1 MNTKERFPSHEAT
14 NSSEQGESFDYEKY
28 GISPTVESRSFDNNG
43 GTPHEWTPAGR
54 AEKVNDARDAVAIA
68 FGDKPPAMARQESNT
83 GRQLLVGEAYKA
95 ATDGGIAPTNERT
108 SIRRV
113 FMTGEKITGK
123 LPSHADA
130 ERGPQSV
137 DEMLNRRADLLA
149 KGVPEDLVD
158 GIVRGE
164 HNRDRGDNLVQ
175 YASRPPVEQAVY
187 EQPAIREEPSEL
199 VSHETSASDAVPKVE
214 ETPLPPRAEIPKAET
229 DAAKPSSEPEPKAPK
244 ENTPPETARNESLK
258 AKTTEAKPATSD
270 RAAEKNPAEQVE
282 QPDGNQKNTVKSEA
296 DVSKSDGKQ
305 AAGEQNPAEQV
316 MQPAEDKISP
326 VEAQSDGNQENKLE
340 SKADVSKSD
349 GKQAAGEQNTTKP
362 GERQPFDQERADKW
376 AGDFL
381 RAYGRFL
388 DQNVRVELADR
399 LKAKGGLNVDAKTL
413 QAMSD
418 LVRKANPQSPIWQ
431 TEPGSGS
438 TIRRAADEAR
448 SRLQSIV
455 ESL

>member
-1 MNTKERFPSHEAT
+1 MNTKERFPTSSHEVT
-14 NSSEQGESFDYEKY
+14 NSREQGESFDYKKY
-28 GISPTVESRSFDNNG
+28 GIEPIVKSNSLDGDNFS
-43 GTPHEWTPAGR
+43 TPHEWTPAGR

-95 ATDGGIAPTNERT
+95 ATDGGIAPTNERA

-137 DEMLNRRADLLA
+137 DEMLNRRANLLA

-164 HNRDRGDNLVQ
+164 HNKDRGDNLVQ
-175 YASRPPVEQAVY
+175 YASRPPIEQAAY
-187 EQPAIREEPSEL
+187 EQPAIREESNEL
-199 VSHETSASDAVPKVE
+199 VSHETSASAAMPEAE
-214 ETPLPPRAEIPKAET
+214 ETPLPPRAEISKAET
-229 DAAKPSSEPEPKAPK
+229 AAAKPSSEPEPKAPK
-244 ENTPPETARNESLK
+244 ESVPLEAARNESPK
-258 AKTTEAKPATSD
+258 AETKPATSN
-270 RAAEKNPAEQVE
+270 RTAEKNPAEQVE
-282 QPDGNQKNTVKSEA
+282 QPDGNQKNTVESE
-296 DVSKSDGKQ
+296 
-305 AAGEQNPAEQV
+305 
-316 MQPAEDKISP
+316 
-326 VEAQSDGNQENKLE
+326 
-340 SKADVSKSD
+340 ADVSKSD

-362 GERQPFDQERADKW
+362 GERQKRANKW

-381 RAYGRFL
+381 RAYGGFL
-388 DQNVRVELADR
+388 DQDVRAELADR

-413 QAMSD
+413 RAMSD

-431 TEPGSGS
+431 TRPGSGS
-438 TIRRAADEAR
+438 ALQQFAGRARRD
-448 SRLQSIV
+448 LQSII

>member
-1 MNTKERFPSHEAT
+1 MNTKERFPTSSHEVT
-14 NSSEQGESFDYEKY
+14 NSREQGESFDYKKY
-28 GISPTVESRSFDNNG
+28 GIEPIVKSNSLDGDNFS
-43 GTPHEWTPAGR
+43 TPHEWTPAGR

-95 ATDGGIAPTNERT
+95 ATDGGIAPTNERA

-137 DEMLNRRADLLA
+137 DEMLDRRAQLIEN
-149 KGVPEDLVD
+149 GVPGDMVD
-158 GIVRGE
+158 SIVMGE
-164 HNRDRGDNLVQ
+164 HNKDRGDNLVQ
-175 YASRPPVEQAVY
+175 YASRLPVEQAAY
-187 EQPAIREEPSEL
+187 EQPATHEEPKEL
-199 VSHETSASDAVPKVE
+199 VSRETSSSDAVPEAK

-229 DAAKPSSEPEPKAPK
+229 DAAKSPSEPESKASK
-244 ENTPPETARNESLK
+244 ENTPPKTARNESPK
-258 AKTTEAKPATSD
+258 VETTEAKPATNN
-270 RAAEKNPAEQVE
+270 RTAEKNPAEQVAQPAEDKTSLVE
-282 QPDGNQKNTVKSEA
+282 QSDGNQKNTVKSEA

-305 AAGEQNPAEQV
+305 AAREQ
-316 MQPAEDKISP
+316 ST
-326 VEAQSDGNQENKLE
+326 
-340 SKADVSKSD
+340 
-349 GKQAAGEQNTTKP
+349 KQP
-362 GERQPFDQERADKW
+362 GERQPFNQEKADKW

-381 RAYGRFL
+381 RAYSGFL
-388 DQNVRVELADR
+388 DQNVRAELADR

-413 QAMSD
+413 QAMSN
-418 LVRKANPQSPIWQ
+418 LVKKAGPQSPIWQ
-431 TEPGSGS
+431 VMPGSGS

>member
-1 MNTKERFPSHEAT
+1 MKRLITLQANRLIMKSTA
-14 NSSEQGESFDYEKY
+14 
-28 GISPTVESRSFDNNG
+28 ISPTVESNSLDGDNFS
-43 GTPHEWTPAGR
+43 TPHEWTPAGR

-95 ATDGGIAPTNERT
+95 ATDGGKAPTNERA

-199 VSHETSASDAVPKVE
+199 VSHETSASTAMPEAK
-214 ETPLPPRAEIPKAET
+214 ETPLPPHVEIPKAET
-229 DAAKPSSEPEPKAPK
+229 VVAKPSSEPEPKASK
-244 ENTPPETARNESLK
+244 ENTPPKTARNESPK
-258 AKTTEAKPATSD
+258 VEATETKPATSN
-270 RAAEKNPAEQVE
+270 RTAEKNPAEQVAQPAEDKTSPLE
-282 QPDGNQKNTVKSEA
+282 QSDSNQENTLESEA
-296 DVSKSDGKQ
+296 DVSKT
-305 AAGEQNPAEQV
+305 GE
-316 MQPAEDKISP
+316 
-326 VEAQSDGNQENKLE
+326 
-340 SKADVSKSD
+340 
-349 GKQAAGEQNTTKP
+349 KQAAGEQNTTKP
-362 GERQPFDQERADKW
+362 GERQQRANKW

-381 RAYGRFL
+381 RAYGGFL
-388 DQNVRVELADR
+388 DQNVRAELVDR
-399 LKAKGGLNVDAKTL
+399 LKSKGGLNVDAETL
-413 QAMSD
+413 QAMSRLAKEAD
-418 LVRKANPQSPIWQ
+418 PRSPIWQ

-438 TIRRAADEAR
+438 TLRRAADEAR

>member
-1 MNTKERFPSHEAT
+1 MITKERFPISSHEVT
-14 NSSEQGESFDYEKY
+14 NSRGESFDYKKY
-28 GISPTVESRSFDNNG
+28 DIEPIVKSNSLDGDNFS
-43 GTPHEWTPAGR
+43 TPHEWTPAGR

-95 ATDGGIAPTNERT
+95 ATDGGIAPTNERAST
-108 SIRRV
+108 RRV

-158 GIVRGE
+158 GIVSGE

-187 EQPAIREEPSEL
+187 EQPAIREESNEL
-199 VSHETSASDAVPKVE
+199 VSHETSASDAVPKVQ

-229 DAAKPSSEPEPKAPK
+229 DATKPSSEPEPKALT
-244 ENTPPETARNESLK
+244 ENTPPETARNESPK
-258 AKTTEAKPATSD
+258 VEATEAKPATSN
-270 RAAEKNPAEQVE
+270 RTAEKNPAEQVA
-282 QPDGNQKNTVKSEA
+282 QPAEDKTSPVEAQSDGNQKNTVKSE
-296 DVSKSDGKQ
+296 
-305 AAGEQNPAEQV
+305 
-316 MQPAEDKISP
+316 
-326 VEAQSDGNQENKLE
+326 
-340 SKADVSKSD
+340 ADVSKSD

-381 RAYGRFL
+381 RAYGGFL
-388 DQNVRVELADR
+388 DQNVRAELADR
-399 LKAKGGLNVDAKTL
+399 LKSKGGLNVDRETL
-413 QAMSD
+413 QAMSK
-418 LVRKANPQSPIWQ
+418 LAREANPQSPVWQ

-438 TIRRAADEAR
+438 TIQMAADEAR

>member
-1 MNTKERFPSHEAT
+1 MITRELSPSHEAPDNT
-14 NSSEQGESFDYEKY
+14 PGKSFDYEKY
-28 GISPTVESRSFDNNG
+28 GISPTVKSNSLDGDNFS
-43 GTPHEWTPAGR
+43 TPHEWTPAGR

-95 ATDGGIAPTNERT
+95 ATDGGKAPTNERA

-137 DEMLNRRADLLA
+137 DEMLDRRAQLIEN
-149 KGVPEDLVD
+149 GVPGDMVD

-164 HNRDRGDNLVQ
+164 RNSDRGDNLVQ

-187 EQPAIREEPSEL
+187 EQPAIREESNEL
-199 VSHETSASDAVPKVE
+199 VSHETSASDAVPKVQ
-214 ETPLPPRAEIPKAET
+214 ETPLPPHAEIPKAET
-229 DAAKPSSEPEPKAPK
+229 DAAKSPSEPEPKAST
-244 ENTPPETARNESLK
+244 ENTPPETVRNESPK
-258 AKTTEAKPATSD
+258 IEATETKPATSN
-270 RAAEKNPAEQVE
+270 RTAEKNPAEDKTSPVE
-282 QPDGNQKNTVKSEA
+282 SQSDGNQKNTVRSEA
-296 DVSKSDGKQ
+296 DVSKTD
-305 AAGEQNPAEQV
+305 E
-316 MQPAEDKISP
+316 
-326 VEAQSDGNQENKLE
+326 
-340 SKADVSKSD
+340 
-349 GKQAAGEQNTTKP
+349 KQAAGEQNTTKP
-362 GERQPFDQERADKW
+362 GERQPFDQERANKW

-388 DQNVRVELADR
+388 DPNVRAELADR
-399 LKAKGGLNVDAKTL
+399 LEAKGGLNVSVKTL
-413 QAMSD
+413 QEMSR
-418 LVRKANPQSPIWQ
+418 LVEKANPQSPIWQ

-438 TIRRAADEAR
+438 ALQKIAGKARRD
-448 SRLQSIV
+448 LQSII

>member
-1 MNTKERFPSHEAT
+1 MITRERIPSHEAPDNT
-14 NSSEQGESFDYEKY
+14 PGKSFDYEKY
-28 GISPTVESRSFDNNG
+28 GISPTVESNSLDGDNFS
-43 GTPHEWTPAGR
+43 TPHEWTPAGR

-95 ATDGGIAPTNERT
+95 ATDGGKAPTNERA

-199 VSHETSASDAVPKVE
+199 VSHETSASTAMPEAK
-214 ETPLPPRAEIPKAET
+214 ETPLPPHVEIPKAET
-229 DAAKPSSEPEPKAPK
+229 VVAKPSSEPEPKASK
-244 ENTPPETARNESLK
+244 ENTPPKTARNESPK
-258 AKTTEAKPATSD
+258 VEATETKPATSN
-270 RAAEKNPAEQVE
+270 RTAEKNPAEQVAQPAEDKTSPLE
-282 QPDGNQKNTVKSEA
+282 QSDSNQENTLESEA
-296 DVSKSDGKQ
+296 DVSKT
-305 AAGEQNPAEQV
+305 GE
-316 MQPAEDKISP
+316 
-326 VEAQSDGNQENKLE
+326 
-340 SKADVSKSD
+340 
-349 GKQAAGEQNTTKP
+349 KQAAGEQNTTKP
-362 GERQPFDQERADKW
+362 GERQQRANKW

-381 RAYGRFL
+381 RAYGGFL
-388 DQNVRVELADR
+388 DQNVRAELADR
-399 LKAKGGLNVDAKTL
+399 LKSKGGLNVDAETL
-413 QAMSD
+413 QAMYD
-418 LVRKANPQSPIWQ
+418 LVKKAGPQSPIWQ
-431 TEPGSGS
+431 VMPGSGS

>member
-1 MNTKERFPSHEAT
+1 MITRERSPVSSHEVT
-14 NSSEQGESFDYEKY
+14 NSRGESFDYKKY
-28 GISPTVESRSFDNNG
+28 DIEPIVKSNSLDGDNFSM
-43 GTPHEWTPAGR
+43 PHEWTPAGR

-68 FGDKPPAMARQESNT
+68 FGDKPPALARQESNT

-95 ATDGGIAPTNERT
+95 ATDGGIAPTNERAST
-108 SIRRV
+108 RRV

-175 YASRPPVEQAVY
+175 YASRPPVEQAAY
-187 EQPAIREEPSEL
+187 EQPATHEEPKEL
-199 VSHETSASDAVPKVE
+199 VSRETSASDAVPKVE

-229 DAAKPSSEPEPKAPK
+229 AAAKPPSEPEPKAPK
-244 ENTPPETARNESLK
+244 ESVPLETARNESPK
-258 AKTTEAKPATSD
+258 AEAKPATSD
-270 RAAEKNPAEQVE
+270 RAAEKNPAEQVGQPAEDKTSPVE

-305 AAGEQNPAEQV
+305 AAGEQN
-316 MQPAEDKISP
+316 
-326 VEAQSDGNQENKLE
+326 
-340 SKADVSKSD
+340 
-349 GKQAAGEQNTTKP
+349 TTKP
-362 GERQPFDQERADKW
+362 GERQPFDQERANKW
-376 AGDFL
+376 AENFL
-381 RAYGRFL
+381 RAYGGFL
-388 DQNVRVELADR
+388 DQNVRAELADR

-431 TEPGSGS
+431 TRPGSGS
-438 TIRRAADEAR
+438 TLRRAADEAR

>member
-1 MNTKERFPSHEAT
+1 MITKERFPISSHEVT
-14 NSSEQGESFDYEKY
+14 NSRGESFDYKKY
-28 GISPTVESRSFDNNG
+28 DIEPIVKSNSLDGDNFS
-43 GTPHEWTPAGR
+43 TPHEWTPAGR

-95 ATDGGIAPTNERT
+95 ATDGGIAPTNERAST
-108 SIRRV
+108 RRV

-158 GIVRGE
+158 GIVSGE

-187 EQPAIREEPSEL
+187 EQPAIREESNEL
-199 VSHETSASDAVPKVE
+199 VSHETSASDAVPKVQ

-229 DAAKPSSEPEPKAPK
+229 DATKPSSEPEPKALT
-244 ENTPPETARNESLK
+244 ENTPPETARNESPK
-258 AKTTEAKPATSD
+258 VEATEAKPATSN
-270 RAAEKNPAEQVE
+270 RTAEKNPAEQVA
-282 QPDGNQKNTVKSEA
+282 QPAEDKTSPVEAQSDGNQKNTVKSEA

-305 AAGEQNPAEQV
+305 AAGEQN
-316 MQPAEDKISP
+316 
-326 VEAQSDGNQENKLE
+326 
-340 SKADVSKSD
+340 
-349 GKQAAGEQNTTKP
+349 TTKP
-362 GERQPFDQERADKW
+362 GERQQRANKW

-381 RAYGRFL
+381 RAYSGFL
-388 DQNVRVELADR
+388 DQNVRAELVDR

-413 QAMSD
+413 QAMSK
-418 LVRKANPQSPIWQ
+418 LAKEANPRSPVWQ
-431 TEPGSGS
+431 TKPGSGS
-438 TIRRAADEAR
+438 ALQKSADRARRD
-448 SRLQSIV
+448 LQSII

>member
-1 MNTKERFPSHEAT
+1 MITRERIPSHEAPDNT
-14 NSSEQGESFDYEKY
+14 PGKSFDYEKY
-28 GISPTVESRSFDNNG
+28 GISPTVEPNSLDGDNFS
-43 GTPHEWTPAGR
+43 TPHEWTPAGR

-95 ATDGGIAPTNERT
+95 ATDGGKAPTNERA

-199 VSHETSASDAVPKVE
+199 VSHETSASTAMPEAK
-214 ETPLPPRAEIPKAET
+214 ETPLPPHVEIPKAET
-229 DAAKPSSEPEPKAPK
+229 VVAKPSSEPEPKASK
-244 ENTPPETARNESLK
+244 ENTPPKTARNESPK
-258 AKTTEAKPATSD
+258 VEATETKPATSN
-270 RAAEKNPAEQVE
+270 RTAEKNPAEQVAQPAEDKTSPLE
-282 QPDGNQKNTVKSEA
+282 QSDSNQEDTLESEA
-296 DVSKSDGKQ
+296 DVSKT
-305 AAGEQNPAEQV
+305 GE
-316 MQPAEDKISP
+316 
-326 VEAQSDGNQENKLE
+326 
-340 SKADVSKSD
+340 
-349 GKQAAGEQNTTKP
+349 KQAAGEQNTTKP
-362 GERQPFDQERADKW
+362 GERQQRANKW

-381 RAYGRFL
+381 RAYGGFL
-388 DQNVRVELADR
+388 DQNVRAELVDR
-399 LKAKGGLNVDAKTL
+399 LKSKGGLNVDAETL
-413 QAMSD
+413 QAMSRLAKEAD
-418 LVRKANPQSPIWQ
+418 PRSPIWQ

-438 TIRRAADEAR
+438 TLRRAADEAR

>member
-1 MNTKERFPSHEAT
+1 MNTKERFPISSHEVT
-14 NSSEQGESFDYEKY
+14 NSRSESFDYKKY
-28 GISPTVESRSFDNNG
+28 GIEPIVKSNSLDGDNFS
-43 GTPHEWTPAGR
+43 TPHEWTPAGR

-68 FGDKPPAMARQESNT
+68 FGDKPPALARQESNT

-95 ATDGGIAPTNERT
+95 ATDGGAAPTNERAST
-108 SIRRV
+108 RRV
-113 FMTGEKITGK
+113 LMTGEKITGK

-130 ERGPQSV
+130 ERGPKSV
-137 DEMLNRRADLLA
+137 DEMLNRRTDLLA

-164 HNRDRGDNLVQ
+164 HNKDRGDNLVQ

-214 ETPLPPRAEIPKAET
+214 EIPLPPHAEIPKAET
-229 DAAKPSSEPEPKAPK
+229 DVAKPPSEPEPKASK
-244 ENTPPETARNESLK
+244 ENTPPETARNESSK
-258 AKTTEAKPATSD
+258 AEATEAKPATNNST
-270 RAAEKNPAEQVE
+270 AEKNPAEQVERPAEDKTSPVE

-296 DVSKSDGKQ
+296 DVSKTDEKQ
-305 AAGEQNPAEQV
+305 VAGEQ
-316 MQPAEDKISP
+316 ST
-326 VEAQSDGNQENKLE
+326 
-340 SKADVSKSD
+340 
-349 GKQAAGEQNTTKP
+349 KQP
-362 GERQPFDQERADKW
+362 GERQPFDQERANKW
-376 AGDFL
+376 AEDFL

-388 DQNVRVELADR
+388 GQNVRAELADR
-399 LKAKGGLNVDAKTL
+399 LKAKGGLNVDAETL
-413 QAMSD
+413 QAMSR
-418 LVRKANPQSPIWQ
+418 LAKEANPRSPIWQ

-438 TIRRAADEAR
+438 ALGRAADEAR

>member
-1 MNTKERFPSHEAT
+1 MITRERIPSHEAPDNT
-14 NSSEQGESFDYEKY
+14 PGESFDYEKY
-28 GISPTVESRSFDNNG
+28 GISPTVESNSFDNDS

-95 ATDGGIAPTNERT
+95 ATDGGIAPTNERA

-137 DEMLNRRADLLA
+137 DEMLNRRANLLA

-164 HNRDRGDNLVQ
+164 HNKDRGDNLVQ
-175 YASRPPVEQAVY
+175 YASRPPIEQAAY
-187 EQPAIREEPSEL
+187 EQPAIREESNEL
-199 VSHETSASDAVPKVE
+199 VSHETSASAAMPEAE
-214 ETPLPPRAEIPKAET
+214 ETPLPPRAEISKAET
-229 DAAKPSSEPEPKAPK
+229 AAAKPSSEPEPKAPK
-244 ENTPPETARNESLK
+244 ESVPLEAARNESPK
-258 AKTTEAKPATSD
+258 AETKPATSN
-270 RAAEKNPAEQVE
+270 RTAEKNPAEQVE

-305 AAGEQNPAEQV
+305 AAGEQN
-316 MQPAEDKISP
+316 
-326 VEAQSDGNQENKLE
+326 
-340 SKADVSKSD
+340 
-349 GKQAAGEQNTTKP
+349 TTKP
-362 GERQPFDQERADKW
+362 GERQPFDQEKADKW

-381 RAYGRFL
+381 RAYGGFL
-388 DQNVRVELADR
+388 DQNVRAELADR

-413 QAMSD
+413 RAMSR
-418 LVRKANPQSPIWQ
+418 LAKEAGPQSPIWQ
-431 TEPGSGS
+431 VMPGSGS

>member
-1 MNTKERFPSHEAT
+1 MITKERFPTSSHEAT
-14 NSSEQGESFDYEKY
+14 NSRKQDKLFDYKKY
-28 GISPTVESRSFDNNG
+28 GIEPIVKSNSLDGDNFS
-43 GTPHEWTPAGR
+43 TPHEWTPAGR

-95 ATDGGIAPTNERT
+95 ATDGGAAPTNEPA

-130 ERGPQSV
+130 EGGPQSV
-137 DEMLNRRADLLA
+137 DEMLNRRANLLA

-164 HNRDRGDNLVQ
+164 HNKDRGDNLVQ
-175 YASRPPVEQAVY
+175 YASRPPIEQAAY
-187 EQPAIREEPSEL
+187 EQPAIREESNEL
-199 VSHETSASDAVPKVE
+199 VSHETSASAAMPEAE
-214 ETPLPPRAEIPKAET
+214 ETPLPPRAEISKAET
-229 DAAKPSSEPEPKAPK
+229 AAAKPSSEPEPKAPK
-244 ENTPPETARNESLK
+244 ENTPLETVRNESPK
-258 AKTTEAKPATSD
+258 AKTIEAKPVISTSN
-270 RAAEKNPAEQVE
+270 RTAEKNPTEQVE

-296 DVSKSDGKQ
+296 DVLKSDGKQ
-305 AAGEQNPAEQV
+305 AAR
-316 MQPAEDKISP
+316 
-326 VEAQSDGNQENKLE
+326 
-340 SKADVSKSD
+340 
-349 GKQAAGEQNTTKP
+349 EQNTTKP
-362 GERQPFDQERADKW
+362 GERQLFNQEKADKW

-381 RAYGRFL
+381 RAYSGFL
-388 DQNVRVELADR
+388 DQNVRAELADR

-413 QAMSD
+413 QAMSN
-418 LVRKANPQSPIWQ
+418 LVKKAGPQSLVWQ

-438 TIRRAADEAR
+438 ALQQFAGRARRD
-448 SRLQSIV
+448 LQSII

>member
-14 NSSEQGESFDYEKY
+14 NSSEQGESFDYKKY
-28 GISPTVESRSFDNNG
+28 GIEPTVKSNSLDGDNFS
-43 GTPHEWTPAGR
+43 TPHEWTPAGR

-95 ATDGGIAPTNERT
+95 ATDGGIAPTNERAST
-108 SIRRV
+108 RRV

-137 DEMLNRRADLLA
+137 DEMFNRRADLLA

-175 YASRPPVEQAVY
+175 YASRPPAEQAVY
-187 EQPAIREEPSEL
+187 EQPATHEEPKEL
-199 VSHETSASDAVPKVE
+199 VSRETSASDAVPKVE

-229 DAAKPSSEPEPKAPK
+229 DAAKPSSESEPKAPK
-244 ENTPPETARNESLK
+244 ESTPPKTARNESPK
-258 AKTTEAKPATSD
+258 AETTETKPATSN
-270 RAAEKNPAEQVE
+270 RTAEKNPAEQVE
-282 QPDGNQKNTVKSEA
+282 QPAEDKTSPVEQPDGNQENTPESEA
-296 DVSKSDGKQ
+296 DVSKTDEKQ
-305 AAGEQNPAEQV
+305 V
-316 MQPAEDKISP
+316 
-326 VEAQSDGNQENKLE
+326 
-340 SKADVSKSD
+340 
-349 GKQAAGEQNTTKP
+349 AGEQNTTKP
-362 GERQPFDQERADKW
+362 GERRPFEQEKANKW

-381 RAYGRFL
+381 RAYSGFL
-388 DQNVRVELADR
+388 DQNVRAELVDR

-413 QAMSD
+413 QAMSK
-418 LVRKANPQSPIWQ
+418 LAKEANPRSPVWQ
-431 TEPGSGS
+431 TKPGSGS
-438 TIRRAADEAR
+438 ALQKSADRARRD
-448 SRLQSIV
+448 LQSII

>member
-1 MNTKERFPSHEAT
+1 MITRERIPSHEAPDNT
-14 NSSEQGESFDYEKY
+14 PGKSFDYEKY
-28 GISPTVESRSFDNNG
+28 GISPTVESNSLDGDNFS
-43 GTPHEWTPAGR
+43 TPHEWTPAGR
-54 AEKVNDARDAVAIA
+54 AKKVNDARDAVAIA

-95 ATDGGIAPTNERT
+95 ATDGGKAPTNERA

-164 HNRDRGDNLVQ
+164 HNKDRGDNLVQ

-187 EQPAIREEPSEL
+187 EQPAIHEESSEL

-229 DAAKPSSEPEPKAPK
+229 DAAKSPSEPEPKAST
-244 ENTPPETARNESLK
+244 ENTPPETARNESPK
-258 AKTTEAKPATSD
+258 VEATEAKPATNN
-270 RAAEKNPAEQVE
+270 RTAEKNPAEQIGQPAEDKTSLVE
-282 QPDGNQKNTVKSEA
+282 QSDGNQKNTVKSE
-296 DVSKSDGKQ
+296 
-305 AAGEQNPAEQV
+305 
-316 MQPAEDKISP
+316 
-326 VEAQSDGNQENKLE
+326 
-340 SKADVSKSD
+340 ADVSKSD

-362 GERQPFDQERADKW
+362 GERQPFDQEKANKL
-376 AGDFL
+376 AGEFL

-388 DQNVRVELADR
+388 DPNVRAELADR
-399 LKAKGGLNVDAKTL
+399 LEAKGGLNVSVKTL
-413 QAMSD
+413 QEMSR
-418 LVRKANPQSPIWQ
+418 LVENANPQSPIWQ

-438 TIRRAADEAR
+438 ALQKIAGKARRD
-448 SRLQSIV
+448 LQSII

>member
-1 MNTKERFPSHEAT
+1 MITRERIPSHEAPDNT
-14 NSSEQGESFDYEKY
+14 PGKSFDYEKY
-28 GISPTVESRSFDNNG
+28 GISPTVESNSLDGDNFS
-43 GTPHEWTPAGR
+43 TPHEWTPAGR

-95 ATDGGIAPTNERT
+95 ATDGGKAPTNERA

-164 HNRDRGDNLVQ
+164 HNKDRGDNLVQ

-214 ETPLPPRAEIPKAET
+214 ETPLPPRAELPKAET
-229 DAAKPSSEPEPKAPK
+229 AAAKPSSEPEPKAPK
-244 ENTPPETARNESLK
+244 ESTPPETVRNESPK
-258 AKTTEAKPATSD
+258 AEAKPVTSD
-270 RAAEKNPAEQVE
+270 RAVEKNPAEQVGQPAEDKTSPVE
-282 QPDGNQKNTVKSEA
+282 QPDGNQENTLESEA
-296 DVSKSDGKQ
+296 DVSKTD
-305 AAGEQNPAEQV
+305 E
-316 MQPAEDKISP
+316 
-326 VEAQSDGNQENKLE
+326 
-340 SKADVSKSD
+340 
-349 GKQAAGEQNTTKP
+349 KQAAGEQNTKQP
-362 GERQPFDQERADKW
+362 GERQPFDQEKANKL
-376 AGDFL
+376 AGEFL

-388 DQNVRVELADR
+388 DPNVRAELADR
-399 LKAKGGLNVDAKTL
+399 LEAKGGLNVSVKTL
-413 QAMSD
+413 QEMSR
-418 LVRKANPQSPIWQ
+418 LVEKANPQSPIWQ

-438 TIRRAADEAR
+438 ALQKIAGKARRD
-448 SRLQSIV
+448 LQSII

>member
-1 MNTKERFPSHEAT
+1 MITRERIPSHEAPDNT
-14 NSSEQGESFDYEKY
+14 PGKSFDYEKY
-28 GISPTVESRSFDNNG
+28 GISPTVEPNSLDGDNFS
-43 GTPHEWTPAGR
+43 TPHEWTPAGR

-95 ATDGGIAPTNERT
+95 ATDGGKAPTNERA

-137 DEMLNRRADLLA
+137 DGMLNRRADLLA

-199 VSHETSASDAVPKVE
+199 VSHETSYVTAMPEAK
-214 ETPLPPRAEIPKAET
+214 ETPLPPHAEIPKAET
-229 DAAKPSSEPEPKAPK
+229 DAAKPPSEPEPKAPK
-244 ENTPPETARNESLK
+244 ESVPLETARNESPK
-258 AKTTEAKPATSD
+258 AETKPATSN
-270 RAAEKNPAEQVE
+270 RTAEKNPAEQVE
-282 QPDGNQKNTVKSEA
+282 QPAEDKTSPVEAQSDGNQKNTVKSEA

-305 AAGEQNPAEQV
+305 AAGEQN
-316 MQPAEDKISP
+316 
-326 VEAQSDGNQENKLE
+326 
-340 SKADVSKSD
+340 
-349 GKQAAGEQNTTKP
+349 TTKP
-362 GERQPFDQERADKW
+362 GERQKKANKW

-381 RAYGRFL
+381 RAYGGFL
-388 DQNVRVELADR
+388 DQNVRAELVDR
-399 LKAKGGLNVDAKTL
+399 LKSKGGLNVDAETL
-413 QAMSD
+413 QAMSRLAKEAD
-418 LVRKANPQSPIWQ
+418 PRSSIWQ

-438 TIRRAADEAR
+438 TLRRAADEAR

>member
-1 MNTKERFPSHEAT
+1 MITRERFPSHETA

-28 GISPTVESRSFDNNG
+28 GISPTVESNSFDNDS

-95 ATDGGIAPTNERT
+95 ATDGGIASTNEHAST
-108 SIRRV
+108 RRV

-164 HNRDRGDNLVQ
+164 HNKDRGDNLVQ

-214 ETPLPPRAEIPKAET
+214 ETPLPPRAELPKAET
-229 DAAKPSSEPEPKAPK
+229 AAAKPSSEPEPKAPK
-244 ENTPPETARNESLK
+244 ESTPPETVRNESPK
-258 AKTTEAKPATSD
+258 AEAKPVTSD
-270 RAAEKNPAEQVE
+270 RAVEKNPAEQVGQPAEDKTSPVE

-305 AAGEQNPAEQV
+305 AAGEQN
-316 MQPAEDKISP
+316 
-326 VEAQSDGNQENKLE
+326 
-340 SKADVSKSD
+340 
-349 GKQAAGEQNTTKP
+349 TTKP
-362 GERQPFDQERADKW
+362 GEHQPFDQERADKW

-381 RAYGRFL
+381 RAYGGFL
-388 DQNVRVELADR
+388 DQNVRVELAGR
-399 LKAKGGLNVDAKTL
+399 LEAKGGLNVSAETL

-418 LVRKANPQSPIWQ
+418 LVREANPQSPIWQ

-438 TIRRAADEAR
+438 ALQKFAGKVRRD
-448 SRLQSIV
+448 LQSIV

>member
-1 MNTKERFPSHEAT
+1 MNTKERFPIPSHEVT
-14 NSSEQGESFDYEKY
+14 NSREQGEPFDYKKY
-28 GISPTVESRSFDNNG
+28 GIEPIVKSNSLDGDNFS
-43 GTPHEWTPAGR
+43 TPHEWTPAGR

-95 ATDGGIAPTNERT
+95 ATDGGIAPTNERAST
-108 SIRRV
+108 RRV

-164 HNRDRGDNLVQ
+164 HNKDRGDNLVQ

-187 EQPAIREEPSEL
+187 EQPAIHEEPSEL
-199 VSHETSASDAVPKVE
+199 VSHETSASDAVPKVQ
-214 ETPLPPRAEIPKAET
+214 ETPLPPRAEIPKTET
-229 DAAKPSSEPEPKAPK
+229 DVAKPSSEPEPKASK
-244 ENTPPETARNESLK
+244 ENTPPETARSESPK
-258 AKTTEAKPATSD
+258 VETTEAKPATNN
-270 RAAEKNPAEQVE
+270 RTAEKNPAEQV
-282 QPDGNQKNTVKSEA
+282 T
-296 DVSKSDGKQ
+296 
-305 AAGEQNPAEQV
+305 
-316 MQPAEDKISP
+316 QPAEDKTSP
-326 VEAQSDGNQENKLE
+326 VEAQ
-340 SKADVSKSD
+340 SD
-349 GKQAAGEQNTTKP
+349 GKQAAGEQNTKQP
-362 GERQPFDQERADKW
+362 GERQPFDQQRANKW

-388 DQNVRVELADR
+388 DQNVRAELADR

-413 QAMSD
+413 QAMSR
-418 LVRKANPQSPIWQ
+418 LAKEAGPRSPIWQ
-431 TEPGSGS
+431 VMPGSGS

>member
-1 MNTKERFPSHEAT
+1 MITKERFPTSSHEAT
-14 NSSEQGESFDYEKY
+14 NSRKQDELFDYKKY
-28 GISPTVESRSFDNNG
+28 GIEPTVKSNSLDGDNFS
-43 GTPHEWTPAGR
+43 TPHEWTPAGR

-95 ATDGGIAPTNERT
+95 ATDGGIAPTNERAST
-108 SIRRV
+108 RRV

-137 DEMLNRRADLLA
+137 DEMLDRRARLIEN
-149 KGVPEDLVD
+149 GVPGDMVD

-164 HNRDRGDNLVQ
+164 RNSDRGDNLVQ

-187 EQPAIREEPSEL
+187 EQPAIREQPNEM
-199 VSHETSASDAVPKVE
+199 VSHETSDSAAMPEAKE
-214 ETPLPPRAEIPKAET
+214 APLPPRAEIPKAET
-229 DAAKPSSEPEPKAPK
+229 DATKPSSEPEPKASK
-244 ENTPPETARNESLK
+244 ENTPPETASNESPK
-258 AKTTEAKPATSD
+258 VETTDTKPATSN
-270 RAAEKNPAEQVE
+270 RAAEKNPAEQVERPAEDKTSPVE

-305 AAGEQNPAEQV
+305 AAGEQ
-316 MQPAEDKISP
+316 ST
-326 VEAQSDGNQENKLE
+326 
-340 SKADVSKSD
+340 
-349 GKQAAGEQNTTKP
+349 KQP
-362 GERQPFDQERADKW
+362 GERQPFNQEKANKW

-381 RAYGRFL
+381 RAYSGFL
-388 DQNVRVELADR
+388 DQNVRAELADR
-399 LKAKGGLNVDAKTL
+399 LKSKGGLNVDAETL
-413 QAMSD
+413 QAMYD
-418 LVRKANPQSPIWQ
+418 LVKKAGPQSLVWQ

-438 TIRRAADEAR
+438 ALQQFAGRAR
-448 SRLQSIV
+448 KNLQSII

>member
-1 MNTKERFPSHEAT
+1 MITKERFPTSSHEVT
-14 NSSEQGESFDYEKY
+14 NSRGESFDYKKY
-28 GISPTVESRSFDNNG
+28 GIEPIVKSNSLDGDNFS
-43 GTPHEWTPAGR
+43 TPHEWTPAGR
-54 AEKVNDARDAVAIA
+54 AEKINDARDAVAIA

-95 ATDGGIAPTNERT
+95 ATDGGTAPTNERAST
-108 SIRRV
+108 RRV
-113 FMTGEKITGK
+113 FMTGEKIIGK
-123 LPSHADA
+123 LPSHADV

-164 HNRDRGDNLVQ
+164 HNKDRGDNLVQ

-187 EQPAIREEPSEL
+187 EQPAIREESNEL
-199 VSHETSASDAVPKVE
+199 VSHETSASDAVPKVQ

-270 RAAEKNPAEQVE
+270 RAAEKNPAEQVA
-282 QPDGNQKNTVKSEA
+282 QPAEDKTSPVEAQSDGNQKNTVKSE
-296 DVSKSDGKQ
+296 
-305 AAGEQNPAEQV
+305 
-316 MQPAEDKISP
+316 
-326 VEAQSDGNQENKLE
+326 
-340 SKADVSKSD
+340 ADVSKSD

-362 GERQPFDQERADKW
+362 GERQPFDQERANKW

-381 RAYGRFL
+381 RAYGGLL
-388 DQNVRVELADR
+388 DQDVRAELADR

-413 QAMSD
+413 RAMSD

-431 TEPGSGS
+431 TRPGSGS
-438 TIRRAADEAR
+438 ALQQFAGRARRD
-448 SRLQSIV
+448 LQNIIDN
-455 ESL
+455 L

>member
-1 MNTKERFPSHEAT
+1 MITRERIPSHEAPDNT
-14 NSSEQGESFDYEKY
+14 PGKSFDYEKY
-28 GISPTVESRSFDNNG
+28 GISPTVESNSLDGDNFS
-43 GTPHEWTPAGR
+43 TPHEWTPAGR

-95 ATDGGIAPTNERT
+95 ATDGGKAPTNERA

-158 GIVRGE
+158 GIVSGE

-187 EQPAIREEPSEL
+187 EQPAIREESNEL
-199 VSHETSASDAVPKVE
+199 VSHETSASDAVPKVQ

-229 DAAKPSSEPEPKAPK
+229 DATKPSSEPEPKALT
-244 ENTPPETARNESLK
+244 ENTPPETARNESPK
-258 AKTTEAKPATSD
+258 VEATEAKPATSN
-270 RAAEKNPAEQVE
+270 RTAEKNPAEQVA
-282 QPDGNQKNTVKSEA
+282 QPAEDKTSPVEAQSDGNQKNTVKSE
-296 DVSKSDGKQ
+296 
-305 AAGEQNPAEQV
+305 
-316 MQPAEDKISP
+316 
-326 VEAQSDGNQENKLE
+326 
-340 SKADVSKSD
+340 ADVSKSD

-381 RAYGRFL
+381 RAYGGFL
-388 DQNVRVELADR
+388 DQNVRVELAGR
-399 LKAKGGLNVDAKTL
+399 LEAKGGLNVSAETL

-418 LVRKANPQSPIWQ
+418 LVRKANPQSPVWQ
-431 TEPGSGS
+431 TKPGSGS
-438 TIRRAADEAR
+438 ALQQFAGKVRRD
-448 SRLQSIV
+448 LQSII

>member
-1 MNTKERFPSHEAT
+1 MNTKERFPTSSHEVT
-14 NSSEQGESFDYEKY
+14 NSREQGESFDYKKY
-28 GISPTVESRSFDNNG
+28 GIEPIVKSNSLDGDNFS
-43 GTPHEWTPAGR
+43 TPHEWTPAGR

-95 ATDGGIAPTNERT
+95 ATDGGIAPTNERA

-137 DEMLNRRADLLA
+137 DEMLNRRANLLA

-164 HNRDRGDNLVQ
+164 HNKDRGDNLVQ
-175 YASRPPVEQAVY
+175 YASRPPIEQAAY
-187 EQPAIREEPSEL
+187 EQPAIREESNEL
-199 VSHETSASDAVPKVE
+199 VSHETSASAAMPEAE
-214 ETPLPPRAEIPKAET
+214 ETPLPPRAEISKAET
-229 DAAKPSSEPEPKAPK
+229 AAAKPSSEPEPKAPK
-244 ENTPPETARNESLK
+244 ESVPLEAARNESPK
-258 AKTTEAKPATSD
+258 AETKPATSN
-270 RAAEKNPAEQVE
+270 RTAEKNPAEQVE

-305 AAGEQNPAEQV
+305 AAGEQN
-316 MQPAEDKISP
+316 
-326 VEAQSDGNQENKLE
+326 
-340 SKADVSKSD
+340 
-349 GKQAAGEQNTTKP
+349 TTKP
-362 GERQPFDQERADKW
+362 GERQQRANKW

-381 RAYGRFL
+381 RAYGGFL
-388 DQNVRVELADR
+388 DQNVRAELADR

-413 QAMSD
+413 RAMSR
-418 LVRKANPQSPIWQ
+418 LAKEAGPQSPIWQ
-431 TEPGSGS
+431 VMPGSGS

>member
-1 MNTKERFPSHEAT
+1 MITKERFPTSSHEAT
-14 NSSEQGESFDYEKY
+14 NSRKQDKLFDYKKY
-28 GISPTVESRSFDNNG
+28 GIEPIVKSNSLDGDNFS
-43 GTPHEWTPAGR
+43 TPHEWTPAGR
-54 AEKVNDARDAVAIA
+54 AKKVNDARDAVAIA

-95 ATDGGIAPTNERT
+95 ATDGGKAPTNERA

-137 DEMLNRRADLLA
+137 DGMLNRRADLLA

-199 VSHETSASDAVPKVE
+199 VSHETSYVTAMPEAK
-214 ETPLPPRAEIPKAET
+214 ETPLPPHAEIPKAET
-229 DAAKPSSEPEPKAPK
+229 DAAKSPSEPEPKAST
-244 ENTPPETARNESLK
+244 ENTPPETARNESPK
-258 AKTTEAKPATSD
+258 AKTAETKPATSN
-270 RAAEKNPAEQVE
+270 RTAEKNPAEQVE

-305 AAGEQNPAEQV
+305 AAGEQSTK
-316 MQPAEDKISP
+316 QPD
-326 VEAQSDGNQENKLE
+326 
-340 SKADVSKSD
+340 
-349 GKQAAGEQNTTKP
+349 
-362 GERQPFDQERADKW
+362 ERQPFNQEKANKW

-381 RAYGRFL
+381 RAYGGFL
-388 DQNVRVELADR
+388 DQDVRAELADR
-399 LKAKGGLNVDAKTL
+399 LKSKGGLNVDRETL
-413 QAMSD
+413 QAMSK
-418 LVRKANPQSPIWQ
+418 LAREANPQSPVWQ

-438 TIRRAADEAR
+438 ALQQFAGKARRD
-448 SRLQSIV
+448 LQSII

>member
-1 MNTKERFPSHEAT
+1 MITSERFPSHETA

-28 GISPTVESRSFDNNG
+28 GISPTVESNSFDNDS

-95 ATDGGIAPTNERT
+95 ATDGGKAPTNERA

-164 HNRDRGDNLVQ
+164 HSRDRGDNLVQ

-187 EQPAIREEPSEL
+187 EQPAIREESSEL
-199 VSHETSASDAVPKVE
+199 VSHETSASDAVPKVQ
-214 ETPLPPRAEIPKAET
+214 ETPLSPRAEIPKAET
-229 DAAKPSSEPEPKAPK
+229 DVAKPPSDPEPKASK
-244 ENTPPETARNESLK
+244 EDTPPETARNESPK
-258 AKTTEAKPATSD
+258 VEATETKPATSN
-270 RAAEKNPAEQVE
+270 RIAEKNPAEQVE
-282 QPDGNQKNTVKSEA
+282 R
-296 DVSKSDGKQ
+296 
-305 AAGEQNPAEQV
+305 
-316 MQPAEDKISP
+316 PAEDKTSP
-326 VEAQSDGNQENKLE
+326 LEQSDSNQENTLE
-340 SKADVSKSD
+340 SEADVSKSD

-362 GERQPFDQERADKW
+362 GERQPFDQERANKW

-388 DQNVRVELADR
+388 DQNVRAELADR

-418 LVRKANPQSPIWQ
+418 LVRKANPQSPVWQ
-431 TEPGSGS
+431 TKPGSGS
-438 TIRRAADEAR
+438 ALQQFAGKVRRD
-448 SRLQSIV
+448 LQSII

>member
-1 MNTKERFPSHEAT
+1 MITRERIPSHEAPDNT
-14 NSSEQGESFDYEKY
+14 PGKSFDYEKY
-28 GISPTVESRSFDNNG
+28 GISPTVESNSLDGDNFS
-43 GTPHEWTPAGR
+43 TPHEWTPAGR

-95 ATDGGIAPTNERT
+95 ATDGGKAPTNERA

-199 VSHETSASDAVPKVE
+199 VSHETSASTAMPEAK
-214 ETPLPPRAEIPKAET
+214 ETPLPPHVEIPKAET
-229 DAAKPSSEPEPKAPK
+229 VVAKPSSEPEPKASK
-244 ENTPPETARNESLK
+244 ENTPPKTARNESPK
-258 AKTTEAKPATSD
+258 VEATETKPATSN
-270 RAAEKNPAEQVE
+270 RTAEKNPAEQVAQPAEDKTSPLE
-282 QPDGNQKNTVKSEA
+282 QSDSNQENTLESEA
-296 DVSKSDGKQ
+296 DVSKT
-305 AAGEQNPAEQV
+305 GE
-316 MQPAEDKISP
+316 
-326 VEAQSDGNQENKLE
+326 
-340 SKADVSKSD
+340 
-349 GKQAAGEQNTTKP
+349 KQAAGEQNTTKP
-362 GERQPFDQERADKW
+362 GERQQRANKW

-381 RAYGRFL
+381 RAYGGFL
-388 DQNVRVELADR
+388 DQNVRVELAGR
-399 LKAKGGLNVDAKTL
+399 LEAKGGLNVSAETL
-413 QAMSD
+413 QAMSK
-418 LVRKANPQSPIWQ
+418 LAKEANPRSPIWQ
-431 TEPGSGS
+431 TKPGSGS
-438 TIRRAADEAR
+438 ALQKFADRAR
-448 SRLQSIV
+448 KNLQSII